1 MILATALRVRL
12 ASQKVIQQTRCV
24 VTAQLISTAQ
34 MEHLPAFL
42 AQRIQWAQLVQQLHL
57 PVNVFLAIRLL
68 LKMLHCA
75 SLAQQASGKT
85 PMAAQNVWRVLQA
98 SSKKTWVRLRIL
110 VTSAL
115 RFLPA
120 R

>member
-1 MILATALRVRL
+1 MILAIALLVKL

-24 VTAQLISTAQ
+24 MNAKLMSTVQ
-34 MEHLPAFL
+34 MGHLPALL
-42 AQRIQWAQLVQQLHL
+42 ALQIQWAQLLQQVHL
-57 PVNVFLAIRLL
+57 PASVFLAIFLL
-68 LKMLHCA
+68 LQMLHCA